1 MEWISPSSDKHIIER
16 KGKEFMPTV
25 LFPRTH
31 YINGKLKTAP
41 QLLAKLL
48 EQLISSSFSPDATP
62 VIVCIGSNRVPGDS
76 LGPLVGTRLSR
87 KKDFL
92 LPVYGTLDFP
102 IHALNLCDAM
112 CTIKEIHPESP
123 VIAIDASLGSRR
135 HLNYITVSSGSL
147 FPGAGVNKN
156 LGAVGDI
163 AITGIINTSGEL
175 AQLALQSTRLS
186 TVMNLAEH
194 IAEGIL
200 LAAFLYSEKP
210 VESF

>member
-1 MEWISPSSDKHIIER
+1 MS
-16 KGKEFMPTV
+16 TV
-25 LFPRTH
+25 FLPKTH
-31 YINGKLKTAP
+31 YINGKSKTAP

-48 EQLISSSFSPDATP
+48 EQLISTSFSPDTKP

-87 KKDFL
+87 KKDFF
-92 LPVYGTLDFP
+92 LPVYGTLNFP
-102 IHALNLCDAM
+102 IHALNLNDAM
-112 CTIKEIHPESP
+112 RAIKEIHPGSP

-147 FPGAGVNKN
+147 FPGAGVNKD

-186 TVMNLAEH
+186 TVINLAEH

-210 VESF
+210 AKFS